1 MDKDD
6 ECPLNSSAAAAYS
19 HSQSDPSISKWI
31 PSDGKLVEEGG
42 KLAFM
47 DNHLLELVHD
57 EVCNHSQNIQSGY
70 ID

>member
-6 ECPLNSSAAAAYS
+6 ECPLNFPTVVTSS
-19 HSQSDPSISKWI
+19 HSQSDPSTLKWI

-57 EVCNHSQNIQSGY
+57 EVRNYSQNIQCGY